1 MVLFSV
7 IVKSFNKGF
16 PMYYIVMKQTDGRL
30 ATVYL
35 NRRSYWK
42 IKTAKKHLRRL
53 VREQV
58 ANELADVKYF
68 SLQLV

>member
-1 MVLFSV
+1 
-7 IVKSFNKGF
+7 
-16 PMYYIVMKQTDGRL
+16 MYYIVMKRTDSSL
-30 ATVYL
+30 ASVYL

-42 IKTAKKHLRRL
+42 IKTAKKHLREL

-58 ANELADVKYF
+58 AGKHKSVKYF

>member
-1 MVLFSV
+1 
-7 IVKSFNKGF
+7 
-16 PMYYIVMKQTDGRL
+16 MYYIVMKNTDGHL

-42 IKTAKKHLRRL
+42 IKTAKKHLQRL

-58 ANELADVKYF
+58 SGGHENVRHF